1 MRKTELLEIGCLE
14 ATKKMLKFSKK
25 EEKKSRKQRL
35 QKKKKMRKFEYEVS
49 VKICKKG
56 EILAV
61 SFFRIKEMLAG
72 QVQPE
77 IVVFLNKK
85 ERTYLSYLPREAKW
99 RTATIIKIMGY
110 FYGSFYHCTKRD
122 WALFRKY
129 FDTECSR
136 WTSLK
141 VSSIRSIIEE
151 FQTDILWDRIEE
163 RRRQETNE
171 WDQVISGIKYT
182 DIDYENRTLKIE
194 RQLGRSLEV
203 DENEIAPKTRTK
215 QEIDVKTP
223 ASNRVEKIPN
233 FLFSEILEERKKYE
247 KNRSRRQHGRW
258 VFQDMDYIC
267 CSSYGRPRSTTY
279 IYTHYKKLI
288 EEAGLPYIRFHDLR
302 HTYTTLLMKNDINQK
317 AIAASLGHSKSIITF
332 DVYTDKQ
339 ALIEGGVEEID
350 AFIDEVH
357 PYDSEDIQILK
368 EKYGKKVLHRLA

>member
-171 WDQVISGIKYT
+171 WDQVMSQIPVLPKDWERWCRKSAITQPMSIS
-182 DIDYENRTLKIE
+182 
-194 RQLGRSLEV
+194 
-203 DENEIAPKTRTK
+203 
-215 QEIDVKTP
+215 
-223 ASNRVEKIPN
+223 
-233 FLFSEILEERKKYE
+233 
-247 KNRSRRQHGRW
+247 
-258 VFQDMDYIC
+258 
-267 CSSYGRPRSTTY
+267 
-279 IYTHYKKLI
+279 
-288 EEAGLPYIRFHDLR
+288 
-302 HTYTTLLMKNDINQK
+302 
-317 AIAASLGHSKSIITF
+317 
-332 DVYTDKQ
+332 
-339 ALIEGGVEEID
+339 
-350 AFIDEVH
+350 
-357 PYDSEDIQILK
+357 
-368 EKYGKKVLHRLA
+368 

>member
-35 QKKKKMRKFEYEVS
+35 QKKMKMRKFEYEVS

-136 WTSLK
+136 WTPLK

-171 WDQVISGIKYT
+171 WDQVMSQIPVLPKDWERWCRKSAITQHYIFYKPERKGEGYCSRCNTRVQGILPKHNQYGICPKCRQRIQYKSKKMQKRIIHKAECTYLLQKFGTNQMVIRKFNVYAKFHQKRDFVPEISWFETRRVIVEKDFSQTAYYYGQYKDGSYRWRESLYAEYHYDFEGNKGT
-182 DIDYENRTLKIE
+182 LYQRTLF
-194 RQLGRSLEV
+194 SL
-203 DENEIAPKTRTK
+203 
-215 QEIDVKTP
+215 
-223 ASNRVEKIPN
+223 
-233 FLFSEILEERKKYE
+233 
-247 KNRSRRQHGRW
+247 
-258 VFQDMDYIC
+258 
-267 CSSYGRPRSTTY
+267 
-279 IYTHYKKLI
+279 
-288 EEAGLPYIRFHDLR
+288 
-302 HTYTTLLMKNDINQK
+302 NQ
-317 AIAASLGHSKSIITF
+317 G
-332 DVYTDKQ
+332 
-339 ALIEGGVEEID
+339 
-350 AFIDEVH
+350 
-357 PYDSEDIQILK
+357 ILK
-368 EKYGKKVLHRLA
+368 TSGLYELQKNMKMVEDRKSVV

>member
-171 WDQVISGIKYT
+171 WDQVMSQIPV
-182 DIDYENRTLKIE
+182 L
-194 RQLGRSLEV
+194 
-203 DENEIAPKTRTK
+203 PK
-215 QEIDVKTP
+215 D
-223 ASNRVEKIPN
+223 
-233 FLFSEILEERKKYE
+233 
-247 KNRSRRQHGRW
+247 W
-258 VFQDMDYIC
+258 
-267 CSSYGRPRSTTY
+267 
-279 IYTHYKKLI
+279 
-288 EEAGLPYIRFHDLR
+288 
-302 HTYTTLLMKNDINQK
+302 
-317 AIAASLGHSKSIITF
+317 
-332 DVYTDKQ
+332 
-339 ALIEGGVEEID
+339 
-350 AFIDEVH
+350 
-357 PYDSEDIQILK
+357 
-368 EKYGKKVLHRLA
+368 